1 MLSKFESFFYFIILF
16 HKKNRYGIN
25 NIHLLNVIPS
35 GFSSIYIN
43 ITADE
48 PILNKTATI
57 IQYNYTA
64 LLTGLN
70 LWCLYRS
77 IDSFFFLG
85 ALFQAKIDIEHL
97 HDNQLLNTIVYSSTY
112 SNQNSIVNRT
122 SRLLF
127 VLLGIVLVAIV
138 FALTIF
144 CFQRMY
150 VWIIIRIRIMPTSF
164 HFRHKHNY
172 SKLLKTTTRTCQ
184 QTQDELLNPSPSTVP
199 LN

>member
-1 MLSKFESFFYFIILF
+1 
-16 HKKNRYGIN
+16 
-25 NIHLLNVIPS
+25 
-35 GFSSIYIN
+35 
-43 ITADE
+43 
-48 PILNKTATI
+48 
-57 IQYNYTA
+57 
-64 LLTGLN
+64 LTGLN

-77 IDSFFFLG
+77 IDSFLFLG

-150 VWIIIRIRIMPTSF
+150 VWIMIRIIMSTSF